1 MNRYREKA
9 SLTEPSFLFRA
20 DDNYKIGDPVGFEL
34 DREDAQQ
41 AKIQNPLEHVLDKEA
56 GDTSIY
62 VSFSTAIRIDK
73 DRGAIK
79 FTKKNKIFKVA
90 LPALKQLEA
99 EGKIRIYTPEQV
111 AEIIRQKP
119 KKKSVT
125 KLTTLKLLWR
135 KMEKFSLK
143 DKFRVNL

>member
-1 MNRYREKA
+1 VVHSRSRKGDFVNVKEEIEKA
-9 SLTEPSFLFRA
+9 SLTELSFLFRA

-73 DRGAIK
+73 DSGAIK

-90 LPALKQLEA
+90 LLALK
-99 EGKIRIYTPEQV
+99 
-111 AEIIRQKP
+111 
-119 KKKSVT
+119 
-125 KLTTLKLLWR
+125 
-135 KMEKFSLK
+135 
-143 DKFRVNL
+143 